1 MRRFLVC
8 LLLVLSPTVVAASL
22 QPLSNP
28 IQLSVPERHP
38 AAPAVASDGGTRYA
52 VVWRDST
59 SAGVAILAHRFD
71 GLTATAV
78 GPDLFVRLPE
88 PGIEISDP
96 EVAMDGAGRLA
107 VVWGEKKGDVTCL
120 RSWRLD
126 GETLLPP
133 FASEPCRTGVPLVH
147 PAIAYGEGPVVA
159 WERQTAS
166 GPARIA
172 AQRYD
177 EAGAAVE
184 GPLAITQV
192 GESGGSAIFPAVASD
207 ANGSFSVAW
216 EVRYAGGRSRVV
228 ERSCTNRAGQARN
241 AGAVSNRGAISSGA
255 AVAAGADR
263 AAFAFTSALDP
274 ERTDVAVLWHP
285 EARLAAVTELFIPA
299 DLFIDTTTV
308 GNPSLTMDYQ
318 GRTAAAWT
326 CLSRFEEPPVARI
339 CSASF
344 TRRGVAKGG
353 FLGFED
359 EVSAPAI
366 AFGRGGLLAAW
377 LKGGPE
383 GAAIAVQLF
392 GVYRQDELCVYRQN
406 RFHCGAFFLVQE
418 VLAFGSGI
426 ARGDRPLLAD
436 LDGNGDQDPCVFRA
450 GQFLC
455 DTGHDGGNPDLVR
468 RFGRAGDTPLAG
480 DLNGDGRDDA
490 CVHRGRAFLCDTA
503 GNGGSPEVTIGFGLA
518 GDLPILADTDGDGR
532 DDPCVYGAG
541 VKSFLCDWNHDG
553 VRDLTVVV
561 RDARPNDKPLIA
573 DFGGI
578 GTDNFFCVVRGTQL
592 LCLDGL
598 GGLAPISVTRLA
610 GGDFPMIGDIDGF

>member
-1 MRRFLVC
+1 MRRFLVSV
-8 LLLVLSPTVVAASL
+8 LLVASPTVVAASL
-22 QPLSNP
+22 QPLTNP
-28 IQLSVPERHP
+28 IALSVPERHP
-38 AAPAVASDGGTRYA
+38 AAPAVASDGGARYA

-59 SAGVAILAHRFD
+59 AEGVAILAHRFD
-71 GLTATAV
+71 GLTGTTV

-96 EVAMDGAGRLA
+96 KVAMDAAGRLA

-120 RSWRLD
+120 KSWRLGGD
-126 GETLLPP
+126 TLLSP
-133 FASEPCRTGVPLVH
+133 FLFEPCRTGVPLVH
-147 PAIAYGEGPVVA
+147 PAIAYGKGRFVVA
-159 WERQTAS
+159 WERQTAT
-166 GPARIA
+166 GPARLA

-177 EAGAAVE
+177 ESGAPFE
-184 GPLAITQV
+184 GPLTLTQT

-216 EVRYAGGRSRVV
+216 EVRYSSGRGQVV
-228 ERSCTNRAGQARN
+228 ERSYNRAGQARN
-241 AGAVSNRGAISSGA
+241 AGAVSNRGAISHGA

-263 AAFAFTSALDP
+263 AAFAFESEFEP
-274 ERTDVAVLWHP
+274 NRSDVALLWHP
-285 EARLAAVTELFIPA
+285 EARLAAVSELFIPA
-299 DLFIDTTTV
+299 DGFIESTAV
-308 GNPSLTMDYQ
+308 GTPSLAMDYQ
-318 GRTAAAWT
+318 GRMALAWT
-326 CLSRFEEPPVARI
+326 CVDRFDEPTSRLCATNY
-339 CSASF
+339 
-344 TRRGVAKGG
+344 TRRGVYKGG
-353 FLGFED
+353 FLGFDDD
-359 EVSAPAI
+359 ESAPSV

-377 LKGGPE
+377 LKEGPGGT
-383 GAAIAVQLF
+383 AIAAQLF
-392 GVYRQDELCVYRQN
+392 GVFRQDELCVYRQN

-503 GNGGSPEVTIGFGLA
+503 GNGGSPEVTIGFGLV

-532 DDPCVYGAG
+532 DDPCVYRRG

-553 VRDLTVVV
+553 LRDLTVVLP
-561 RDARPNDKPLIA
+561 DALPNDKPLIA
-573 DFGGI
+573 DFGGS
-578 GTDNFFCVVRGTQL
+578 GTDGFFCVVRGTQL
-592 LCLDGL
+592 LCRNGL
-598 GGLAPISVTRLA
+598 GGLEPIAVNSLA